1 MVMPWWRD
9 NKSQLHKKDIQ
20 ANANLDII
28 WRSYT
33 AFLQSLYQYVIKM
46 PLNREAI
53 SISQQTKSLLVIEQ

>member
-9 NKSQLHKKDIQ
+9 NKSQLHEKDIQ

-46 PLNREAI
+46 PLNRETI